1 MNVEEFRTL
10 VKGGVEEKKSDFIKT
25 ESLVKEKI
33 YTATSIRIIETKF
46 GKKLASN
53 LEGQVHIPKQNT
65 GCI

>member
-1 MNVEEFRTL
+1 MNVEEFRTP

-33 YTATSIRIIETKF
+33 WQKACLKF
-46 GKKLASN
+46 G
-53 LEGQVHIPKQNT
+53 GTRRDVHIPKQNT